1 MDFYLILIIVIIMNS
16 IFLQNKIRYLKEL
29 YSNFDVTLQEKIKI
43 NNDAQDGV
51 LNNSSIKFNKFEKKV
66 DILKKNRKKLD
77 KSIENK
83 KEQNKNI
90 RRKIIKLEKRLTD
103 LKQF

>member
-66 DILKKNRKKLD
+66 NILKKNRKKLD

-83 KEQNKNI
+83 KKQNKNI
-90 RRKIIKLEKRLTD
+90 RRKIIKLEKRLID

>member
-1 MDFYLILIIVIIMNS
+1 MNY

-29 YSNFDVTLQEKIKI
+29 YSDFDVTLKEKIKI

-51 LNNSSIKFNKFEKKV
+51 LNNSYIKFNKFEKKV
-66 DILKKNRKKLD
+66 NILKKNRKELD

-83 KEQNKNI
+83 KKQNKNI
-90 RRKIIKLEKRLTD
+90 RRKIIKLEKKLTD

>member
-1 MDFYLILIIVIIMNS
+1 MNS

-29 YSNFDVTLQEKIKI
+29 YSDFDVTLQEKIKI
-43 NNDAQDGV
+43 NNYAQDGV
-51 LNNSSIKFNKFEKKV
+51 LNNSYIKFNKFEKKV
-66 DILKKNRKKLD
+66 NILKKNRKELD

-83 KEQNKNI
+83 KKQNKNI
-90 RRKIIKLEKRLTD
+90 RRKIIKLEKKLTD

>member
-29 YSNFDVTLQEKIKI
+29 YSDFDVTLQEKIKI
-43 NNDAQDGV
+43 NNYAQDGV
-51 LNNSSIKFNKFEKKV
+51 LNNSYIKFNKFEKKV
-66 DILKKNRKKLD
+66 NILKKNRKELD

-83 KEQNKNI
+83 KKQNKNI
-90 RRKIIKLEKRLTD
+90 RRKIIKLEKKLTD

>member
-1 MDFYLILIIVIIMNS
+1 MNS

-66 DILKKNRKKLD
+66 NILKKNRKKLD

-83 KEQNKNI
+83 KKQNKNI
-90 RRKIIKLEKRLTD
+90 RRKIIKLEKRLID